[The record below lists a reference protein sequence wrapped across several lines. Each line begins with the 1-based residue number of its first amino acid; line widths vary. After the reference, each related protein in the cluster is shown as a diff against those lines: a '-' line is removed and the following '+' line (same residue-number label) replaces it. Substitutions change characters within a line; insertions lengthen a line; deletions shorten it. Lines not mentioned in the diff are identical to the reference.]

1 MDKTGCTACPLLD
14 THNRC
19 VAAGRVLENMER
31 CPTMREADELRGH
44 SSLAATVRIM
54 AEEEQE

>member
-19 VAAGRVLENMER
+19 VAAGRALEDMER
-31 CPTMREADELRGH
+31 CPTMREADELRGR
-44 SSLAATVRIM
+44 SSLAATGIM
-54 AEEEQE
+54 ELEE